1 LRDEQREREVGRER
15 QEEEVDFLRVK
26 KLDCRI
32 VSEGQ
37 IIKRIAS

>member
-1 LRDEQREREVGRER
+1 MNRERRETRGREVG
-15 QEEEVDFLRVK
+15 FLRVK